1 MKKYG
6 RSLSLGILLLVFWI
20 CPVAA
25 PAADTSATELFNK
38 GASAYQSGN
47 FQAAEQY
54 YIKILNSGI
63 ANASVY
69 YNLGNVFFKQ
79 KRMGEAVYYWEKA
92 RQLLPNDRD
101 IRENLELAN
110 LLLVDRIEAPEDP
123 LPVKILGK
131 ITGLLT
137 ISQEST
143 ILLILF
149 FVANILFFVYLRT
162 GNSRSAYRMLLGC
175 FATGLLFLIVAGSL
189 SWKVYHN
196 SYIKEGIV
204 VEQKV
209 DVRSGP
215 GSENITVFTIHEGI
229 KVRVHQ
235 TGNGWHQISLP
246 NGWSGWLPQNNL
258 RML

>member
-6 RSLSLGILLLVFWI
+6 RSLSLGILFLAFGL
-20 CPVAA
+20 CPVSS
-25 PAADTSATELFNK
+25 PAETSVAEIFNK
-38 GASAYQSGN
+38 GTSAYRNGN
-47 FQAAEQY
+47 FQSAEQY
-54 YIKILNSGI
+54 YLQILNSGTE
-63 ANASVY
+63 NASVY
-69 YNLGNVFFKQ
+69 YNLGNACFKQ
-79 KRMGEAVYYWEKA
+79 KHMGDAVYYWEKA
-92 RQLLPNDRD
+92 RQMLPHDRD
-101 IRENLELAN
+101 IQENLELAN
-110 LLLVDRIEAPEDP
+110 LLLVDRMEAPADP

-137 ISQEST
+137 IPQECT

-149 FVANILFFVYLRT
+149 FVANILFFIYLRL
-162 GNSRSAYRMLLGC
+162 GNSRSAFRMLLGC

-189 SWKVYHN
+189 SWKIYHN

-235 TGNGWHQISLP
+235 SGNGWHQISLP

-258 RML
+258 RVL